1 MSLTASR
8 SLYSASKMTVLAKA
22 KAEKDIFKQM
32 SFLVIRQTLLA
43 KLFVNLGPNDFC
55 FSAKKGSRGELLIL
69 AHISV

>member
-1 MSLTASR
+1 
-8 SLYSASKMTVLAKA
+8 MTVLAKA
-22 KAEKDIFKQM
+22 KAEKDIFEQM

-55 FSAKKGSRGELLIL
+55 FSAKKKKGSRGELLIL